1 MLRRALP
8 ARPEARRILV
18 GTLLS
23 AIGRGLTLPF
33 LFIYLTDVR
42 GLTDNRAGL
51 VIGWFGAVTLALS
64 PLGGTLIDR
73 FGARRVVLPC
83 LVVEAVGTGSLA
95 LVDSTASAF
104 GVMTLI
110 AVGSSA
116 IWSGQ
121 NTIVASLTGP
131 GERQR
136 VFGLNFALL
145 NLGIGVG
152 GLISGAV
159 IDVARPVTFQAIY
172 LLDALS
178 YLTPALILLT
188 LPHVGRRLVEERS
201 AVAGRATGGYLTV
214 LRDRPFRRLVLFGL
228 VLTTC
233 GYAQIEVGFAA
244 YSVRVVEV
252 TPRVVAW
259 ALAGNTVMIVLA
271 QLLVIRRLEGR
282 SRTGALAA
290 VGAVFATAWLVL
302 GAAGLIGPGNA
313 LLAAL
318 GVVACSAIFGFG
330 ETMLSPIMPAL
341 TNALATDEL
350 RGRYNAMSSMIFGI
364 SGVIGP
370 VTAGPLLAAANGRL
384 WVAVVVGGCLTASVL
399 ALSLRRLLTPAQDGR
414 QAPAA
419 DRAAELAPTAG

>member
-8 ARPEARRILV
+8 ARPEARRILI

-23 AIGRGLTLPF
+23 AVGRGLTLPF

-42 GLTDNRAGL
+42 GLSDPRAGL

-83 LVVEAVGTGSLA
+83 LVIEAVGTGSLA

-121 NTIVASLTGP
+121 NTILASLTGD

-159 IDVARPVTFQAIY
+159 VDVARPVTFQAIY

-178 YLTPALILLT
+178 YLMPGLILLT
-188 LPHVGRRLVEERS
+188 LPHVGHRL
-201 AVAGRATGGYLTV
+201 ARAATEATRPAGGYLTV
-214 LRDRPFRRLVLFGL
+214 LRDRPFRRLVIFGL

-252 TPRVVAW
+252 SPRVVAW
-259 ALAGNTVMIVLA
+259 ALAGNTVMIVLS
-271 QLLVIRRLEGR
+271 QLLVIRRMEGR

-290 VGAVFATAWLVL
+290 VGAVFAAAWLVL
-302 GAAGLIGPGNA
+302 GAAGVIGTGNA

-330 ETMLSPIMPAL
+330 ETMLSPVMPAL

-370 VTAGPLLAAANGRL
+370 VTAGPLIGAAHGRL

-399 ALSLRRLLTPAQDGR
+399 ALSLRRLLTAGQDGR
-414 QAPAA
+414 VAAVVREPEPAHA
-419 DRAAELAPTAG
+419 

>member
-8 ARPEARRILV
+8 ARPEARRILL

-33 LFIYLTDVR
+33 LFIYLTNVR
-42 GLTDNRAGL
+42 GLTDNQAGL

-83 LVVEAVGTGSLA
+83 LVIEAVGTGSLA
-95 LVDSTASAF
+95 LVDSLGKAF
-104 GVMTLI
+104 AVSTLI
-110 AVGSSA
+110 AVGGSA

-121 NTIVASLTGP
+121 TTILASLTGD

-136 VFGLNFALL
+136 VFGLQFALL

-152 GLISGAV
+152 GLISGAIV
-159 IDVARPVTFQAIY
+159 DIARPVTFQAIY

-178 YLTPALILLT
+178 YLMPGLILLT
-188 LPHVGRRLVEERS
+188 LPHVGHRPARPPAAAGTGRS
-201 AVAGRATGGYLTV
+201 SGGYLTV
-214 LRDRPFRRLVLFGL
+214 LRDRPFRRLIIFGL

-244 YSVRVVEV
+244 YSIRVVEV

-259 ALAGNTVMIVLA
+259 ALAANTVMIVLS
-271 QLLVIRRLEGR
+271 QLLVIRRMEGR
-282 SRTGALAA
+282 SRTRGLAA
-290 VGAVFATAWLVL
+290 VGAIFAVAWLVL
-302 GAAGLIGPGNA
+302 GAAGLIGTGNA
-313 LLAAL
+313 LIAAL

-330 ETMLSPIMPAL
+330 ETMLSPVMPAL

-350 RGRYNAMSSMIFGI
+350 RGRYNAMGSMIFGI
-364 SGVIGP
+364 SGIIGP
-370 VTAGPLLAAANGRL
+370 VTAGPLLGVAHGRL
-384 WVAVVVGGCLTASVL
+384 WVAVVVGGCLAASAL
-399 ALSLRRLLTPAQDGR
+399 ALSLHRLLTAAQDGR
-414 QAPAA
+414 ST
-419 DRAAELAPTAG
+419 PTQNLEPVTA

>member
-8 ARPEARRILV
+8 ARPEARRILL

-42 GLTDNRAGL
+42 GLTDTRAGL

-64 PLGGTLIDR
+64 PVGGTLIDR

-83 LVVEAVGTGSLA
+83 LLVEAVGTGSLA

-104 GVMTLI
+104 AVATLI
-110 AVGSSA
+110 AVGGSA
-116 IWSGQ
+116 LWSGQ
-121 NTIVASLTGP
+121 TTILASLTDD

-136 VFGLNFALL
+136 VFGLQFALL

-159 IDVARPVTFQAIY
+159 VDTARPVTFQAIY

-178 YLTPALILLT
+178 YLMPGLILLT
-188 LPHVGRRLVEERS
+188 LPHVGRRL
-201 AVAGRATGGYLTV
+201 AAAPTAGDRPSTGGYLTV
-214 LRDRPFRRLVLFGL
+214 LRDRPFRRLVIFGL

-233 GYAQIEVGFAA
+233 GYAQIEVGFTA
-244 YSVRVVEV
+244 YSVRVAEV

-259 ALAGNTVMIVLA
+259 ALAGNTVMIVLS
-271 QLLVIRRLEGR
+271 QLLVIRRMEGR

-290 VGAVFATAWLVL
+290 VGAVFAAAWLVL
-302 GAAGLIGPGNA
+302 GAAGVIRTGNA
-313 LLAAL
+313 LVAAL
-318 GVVACSAIFGFG
+318 GVVACAAIFGFG
-330 ETMLSPIMPAL
+330 ETMLSPVMPAL

-350 RGRYNAMSSMIFGI
+350 RGRYNAMSSMIFGV
-364 SGVIGP
+364 SGIIGP
-370 VTAGPLLAAANGRL
+370 VTAGPLIGAADGRI
-384 WVAVVVGGCLTASVL
+384 WVVVVVGGCLTASVL

-414 QAPAA
+414 LTAAPTPAREPQPAA
-419 DRAAELAPTAG
+419 L